1 MTKLAN
7 PAPPIAFG
15 PENCEQLHFCVL
27 ERCLAGTP
35 NPVNSNVDRIALKSP
50 NIRNS
55 LVLRDI

>member
-35 NPVNSNVDRIALKSP
+35 NPVNSNDVFPEA
-50 NIRNS
+50 
-55 LVLRDI
+55 